1 MARLNEPAA
10 STESLESLKR
20 KFMRQNRDIARV
32 NSTQSQR
39 IRNLENEVSRML
51 ADNLRLREQIIRQQN
66 ELENNRSQRIVDH
79 AGAIKSQL
87 EAKLLEIG
95 ALITGLGDEAP
106 QQKKPSPKAGPTSRK
121 SLSKSPDQKN
131 WKNLCSLSD
140 AVAGHEGR
148 LPPIPENKTYPRRT
162 LELQEL
168 TAILAEQAA
177 ETTDSPEIGPPPIS
191 KFVDEDPVKIDL
203 PNRSHES
210 EGEDPGSLDPA
221 LSINLEQRKKRR
233 ESGSVETKKITSQT
247 DENREDAEPLRIGAK
262 RKLSVREDDDSE
274 SSRRHKEASD
284 DSFLFAR
291 LTGEVQ
297 TRLGP
302 PAEKTKTQNARE
314 MAVANGGSQKK
325 ITSEISARRVL
336 APKSVNNSPRKVSKP
351 KAVDEVKAAKAELAK
366 KEASR
371 DRPRALEKKSEPIP
385 VEAETIPIL
394 DPVDIQV
401 EPETPAALDLFSP
414 QSSLP
419 STARA
424 ESRDTPPPTDLGASA
439 EAQRPSRR
447 ARGAVSYAEPNLRDK
462 MRRPTKELVDAVARE
477 EARRTAS
484 IKLEDEVQRAIKIK
498 AEPETDDAWKSLPM
512 QSSIP
517 VEAGSPLSGKT
528 PPTILP
534 SGLISHRKRRE
545 SSLQQG
551 EAEQQRPGS
560 GGAISALLAGTR
572 RSRTEVKECSP
583 SDDAISPRRG
593 NPDIYEFRTASPTV
607 EEARALEGEK
617 EVRPVSRTT
626 SRRASSTLRGSI
638 ADRGETSE
646 PEGLKRSTS
655 LTSRRRTSTLGLKAP
670 MRTIDPAKKVKEESG
685 HKSEG
690 EVERGDRV
698 SRRRSMML

>member
-66 ELENNRSQRIVDH
+66 ELENNKSQRIVDH
-79 AGAIKSQL
+79 ASAIKSQL

-106 QQKKPSPKAGPTSRK
+106 QQKKPSPKAAPTSRK
-121 SLSKSPDQKN
+121 SLSKSPDQKS

-177 ETTDSPEIGPPPIS
+177 ETTDSPEIGPPPVS

-210 EGEDPGSLDPA
+210 EGEDLGSLDPA

-233 ESGSVETKKITSQT
+233 ESGTVGSKKTTSQT

-262 RKLSVREDDDSE
+262 RKLSVREDDESE

-284 DSFLFAR
+284 DSFLFTR

-302 PAEKTKTQNARE
+302 PAEKTKNARE
-314 MAVANGGSQKK
+314 IAVANGVSQKK
-325 ITSEISARRVL
+325 TTTEISARRVL

-351 KAVDEVKAAKAELAK
+351 IAMDEVKTAKAELAK

-419 STARA
+419 STVRA

-484 IKLEDEVQRAIKIK
+484 IKLEDEAQRAIKIK
-498 AEPETDDAWKSLPM
+498 AESETDDAWKSLPM

-551 EAEQQRPGS
+551 ESEQQRPGS

-583 SDDAISPRRG
+583 PADAVSPRRG
-593 NPDIYEFRTASPTV
+593 NTDIYEFRTASPTV
-607 EEARALEGEK
+607 EEARALEGDK
-617 EVRPVSRTT
+617 EVKPVSRTT

-670 MRTIDPAKKVKEESG
+670 MRTIEPAKKVKEESG

-690 EVERGDRV
+690 EAERGDRV